1 MEFITNHITIK
12 SRCHEKN
19 EDSFICNDKYIVI
32 ADGMGGEACGE
43 VASKIAISTITSLL
57 NSSLEGMCS
66 EDDIRELTF
75 SAISYAD
82 KEISKY
88 VASHPEADGMG
99 TTVVLMIH
107 IDQNIYVAWCGDS
120 RCYYYSPSKRL
131 YSLTTDHSYVQQL
144 INEGKI
150 SEEESFTHPDN
161 NLITKYVGG
170 GEDSCKPEFI
180 SSRLDTDGCIIL
192 CSDGLSGYCRID
204 EIERE
209 LRRYPHDNL
218 PKRLFKLAISNGSDD
233 DITIVTLTPK
243 IESQKDKSSIFGW
256 LKKFVH

>member
-1 MEFITNHITIK
+1 MDFITNFVTVK
-12 SRCHEKN
+12 GRCHENN

-32 ADGMGGEACGE
+32 ADGMGGEACGDI
-43 VASKIAISTITSLL
+43 ASKIAISTISSLL
-57 NSSLEGMCS
+57 NSSLEERCT
-66 EDDIRELTF
+66 EDDIRQLTF

-88 VASHPEADGMG
+88 AESHPEADGMG

-107 IDQNIYVAWCGDS
+107 FDQNLYVAWCGDS
-120 RCYYYSPSKRL
+120 RCYYYSPSRRL
-131 YSLTTDHSYVQQL
+131 NSLTTDHSYVQQL

-150 SEEESFTHPDN
+150 SEEESFIHPDN

-170 GEDSCKPEFI
+170 GEETCKPEFI
-180 SSRLDTDGCIIL
+180 SSKLDINGCIIL
-192 CSDGLSGYCRID
+192 CSDGLSGYCNME

-209 LRRYPHDNL
+209 IQLSLNNNL
-218 PKRLFKLAISNGSDD
+218 PERLLKLAISKGSDD

-243 IESQKDKSSIFGW
+243 IDSQNDKNSIFSW
-256 LKKFVH
+256 LKKLAH